1 MANKYIKKNLL
12 KTLLIL
18 AYSGIIINSAIAAT
32 QKTIRIPHFSN
43 EYVEVWE
50 TIIYPSTHQKLKMHR
65 HDRSRV
71 LVALTNGTL
80 KITNDKNDTHFL
92 NLKKNHA
99 YFLTKDK
106 PQELHTDQNMS
117 SWPVK
122 VMVIEL
128 KNEKS

>member
-1 MANKYIKKNLL
+1 MINKYIIKLLL
-12 KTLLIL
+12 KILLVLVYNSVIF
-18 AYSGIIINSAIAAT
+18 NSAIAVT
-32 QKTIRIPHFSN
+32 KKTMRIPHFSN

-50 TIIYPSTHQKLKMHR
+50 TIIYPSTNQKLKLHR
-65 HDRSRV
+65 HDRNRV
-71 LVALTNGTL
+71 LIALTNGTL
-80 KITNDKNDTHFL
+80 KITNDKNDSHFL
-92 NLKKNHA
+92 NLKKDHA